1 MTDRNWRF
9 ALAAALALALAA
21 APAALAQTPAGARG
35 DAFDAARA
43 GVSIEAASFVAELQ
57 GANASFKELQ
67 PDKYRGLV
75 LTLRVRKPPDEPLTI
90 YAQDLALH
98 YRFGAKRD
106 VARCTGISAF
116 SLTRD
121 AERRIVFMP
130 QGLGSMATAVNS
142 TSAAEIF
149 VDLFFQG
156 MEPESSELDLRAA
169 HPIGARHV
177 TRGWK

>member
-1 MTDRNWRF
+1 M
-9 ALAAALALALAA
+9 AAALALALGVALA
-21 APAALAQTPAGARG
+21 VAPAARAQTPVTTRG
-35 DAFDAARA
+35 DAFDATRA
-43 GVSIEAASFVAELQ
+43 GVSIEAANFVAELQ
-57 GANASFKELQ
+57 GVNASFKELQ

-90 YAQDLALH
+90 HAQDLALH
-98 YRFGAKRD
+98 YRFGTKQD

-121 AERRIVFMP
+121 AERRIVFLA
-130 QGLGSMATAVNS
+130 QGLGAMATAVN
-142 TSAAEIF
+142 TTKATEVF

-156 MEPESSELDLRAA
+156 MEPDTSELDLRAA